1 MILDEFLWKLGFLAD
16 TAGAQAATAAL
27 THVTSAAD
35 DAVKAIADQ
44 AKAAGAAGAST
55 AGAVNQTAS
64 DVGRGTGSIMASF
77 GMWMAALS
85 GVGAGIA
92 VLASGLSSFIDDAI
106 SNVEEL
112 DEEAGKSARSAVEE
126 AKTRL
131 TEAGEQITGVFQDI
145 RRQAILTVLPYLGAI
160 VSKIREWYDANRAL
174 IEGTLTKLKDVIGR
188 IGGAIGNTVS
198 FIAKVIDHTT
208 GWKVALGLLAAGFIF
223 LKRQM
228 VMAAAAQGL
237 ALLMN
242 PLTWI
247 AAAIAAVILLVDD
260 FMVYMEGG
268 ESLLGDFWK
277 PFVAA
282 IPGVKAWVQQVKDF
296 IGNLLDK
303 FVAFKNAVADAGGP
317 LGYFKEHMLLVGSI
331 GAYVAALLMGSFV
344 KLSVFIGGSLLGVF
358 ARFAAFSAGVFS
370 QVAMALVQVVSF
382 LLGPVI
388 KAFTALVWVIRA
400 VGLAMMT
407 NPILIVIAAIA
418 AAVAGLVYLIYSN
431 WDSIRDKTEEVWGR
445 IRDVVTST
453 WGLIE
458 SGASAV
464 VGAVMAI
471 FNPMVGFYSTLFGVI
486 GDLISGNFE
495 GAFNRVTA
503 LWDQTVGAIAA
514 GVQKVIGFFTSIGQ
528 SLGLLNGK
536 TIEVAQKVAVTASA
550 TPGVVASAQNAAR
563 PQSTNPAASP
573 RVAQF
578 GSGPGGNSVSQDV
591 KMTIVTSDPEKA
603 GKTAA
608 NELRRQ
614 QQVATRNAGGAVKY

>member
-27 THVTSAAD
+27 ANVSGAADSAAQ
-35 DAVKAIADQ
+35 AIADQ

-77 GMWMAALS
+77 GMWMAALT
-85 GVGAGIA
+85 GVGAGIS

-277 PFVAA
+277 PFVEA
-282 IPGVKAWVQQVKDF
+282 IPMVEAWFEHLKK
-296 IGNLLDK
+296 I
-303 FVAFKNAVADAGGP
+303 A
-317 LGYFKEHMLLVGSI
+317 LGIWDPMVDG
-331 GAYVAALLMGSFV
+331 M
-344 KLSVFIGGSLLGVF
+344 
-358 ARFAAFSAGVFS
+358 
-370 QVAMALVQVVSF
+370 VAMKDALVQLGQWMVEWWAKNGEAVTTFVVGALIVFGAFLSF
-382 LLGPVI
+382 LWQGVRGIFALLTGNWEMLGDVGAKTAEALAAI
-388 KAFTALVWVIRA
+388 FDQLFALVS
-400 VGLAMMT
+400 
-407 NPILIVIAAIA
+407 
-418 AAVAGLVYLIYSN
+418 AVASAA
-431 WDSIRDKTEEVWGR
+431 WQT
-445 IRDVVTST
+445 
-453 WGLIE
+453 IE
-458 SGASAV
+458 SGAAAV
-464 VGAVMAI
+464 VAAI
-471 FNPMVGFYSTLFGVI
+471 AEIFAPLTSILSSIFGVI
-486 GDLISGNFE
+486 GDLISGSFE

-550 TPGVVASAQNAAR
+550 TPGAVAGAQNAAR
-563 PQSTNPAASP
+563 PQSTNPGASP
-573 RVAQF
+573 RAAQF
-578 GSGPGGNSVSQDV
+578 GGGQGGNVNQDV

-603 GKTAA
+603 GKAA
-608 NELRRQ
+608 AGELRRQ
-614 QQVATRNAGGAVKY
+614 QQMATRNAGGATKL

>member
-27 THVTSAAD
+27 ANVSGAADSAAQ
-35 DAVKAIADQ
+35 AIADQ

-55 AGAVNQTAS
+55 AGAVNQAAS
-64 DVGRGTGSIMASF
+64 DVGRGTGSIVASF
-77 GMWMAALS
+77 GMWMAALT
-85 GVGAGIA
+85 GVGAGIS

-106 SNVEEL
+106 SNVEDL

-188 IGGAIGNTVS
+188 IGGAIGNTMS

-277 PFVAA
+277 PFVEA
-282 IPGVKAWVQQVKDF
+282 IPMVEAWFEHLKK
-296 IGNLLDK
+296 I
-303 FVAFKNAVADAGGP
+303 A
-317 LGYFKEHMLLVGSI
+317 LGIWDPMVDG
-331 GAYVAALLMGSFV
+331 M
-344 KLSVFIGGSLLGVF
+344 
-358 ARFAAFSAGVFS
+358 
-370 QVAMALVQVVSF
+370 VAMKDALVQLGQWMVEWWAKNGEAVTTFVVGALIVFGAFLSF
-382 LLGPVI
+382 LWQGVRGIFALLTGNWEMLGDVGAKTAEALAAI
-388 KAFTALVWVIRA
+388 FDQLFALVS
-400 VGLAMMT
+400 
-407 NPILIVIAAIA
+407 
-418 AAVAGLVYLIYSN
+418 AVASAA
-431 WDSIRDKTEEVWGR
+431 WQT
-445 IRDVVTST
+445 
-453 WGLIE
+453 IE
-458 SGASAV
+458 SGAAAV
-464 VGAVMAI
+464 VAAIAEIFAPLTSILSSIFGA
-471 FNPMVGFYSTLFGVI
+471 I
-486 GDLISGNFE
+486 GDLISGSFE
-495 GAFNRVTA
+495 SAFNRVTA

-528 SLGLLNGK
+528 PLGLLNGK

-550 TPGVVASAQNAAR
+550 TPGAVAGAQNAAR
-563 PQSTNPAASP
+563 PQSTNPGASP
-573 RVAQF
+573 RAAQF
-578 GSGPGGNSVSQDV
+578 GGGQGGNSVSQDV

-603 GKTAA
+603 GKAAA

-614 QQVATRNAGGAVKY
+614 QQTATRNAGGATKL

>member
-16 TAGAQAATAAL
+16 TAGALAATAAL
-27 THVTSAAD
+27 ANVSGAADSAAQ
-35 DAVKAIADQ
+35 AIADQ

-55 AGAVNQTAS
+55 AGAVNQAAS
-64 DVGRGTGSIMASF
+64 DVGRGTGSIVASF
-77 GMWMAALS
+77 GMWMAALA
-85 GVGAGIA
+85 GVGAGIS

-106 SNVEEL
+106 SNVEDL

-277 PFVAA
+277 PFVEA
-282 IPGVKAWVQQVKDF
+282 IPMVEAWFEHLKK
-296 IGNLLDK
+296 I
-303 FVAFKNAVADAGGP
+303 A
-317 LGYFKEHMLLVGSI
+317 LGIWDPTVDGM
-331 GAYVAALLMGSFV
+331 
-344 KLSVFIGGSLLGVF
+344 
-358 ARFAAFSAGVFS
+358 
-370 QVAMALVQVVSF
+370 VAMKDALVQLGQWMVEWWAKNGEAVTTFVVGALIVFGAFLSF
-382 LLGPVI
+382 LWQGVRGIFALLTGNWEMLGDVGAKTAEALAAI
-388 KAFTALVWVIRA
+388 FDQLFALVSA
-400 VGLAMMT
+400 VASAAWQTIESGAAA
-407 NPILIVIAAIA
+407 VIAAIA
-418 AAVAGLVYLIYSN
+418 EIFAPLT
-431 WDSIRDKTEEVWGR
+431 SILSS
-445 IRDVVTST
+445 I
-453 WGLIE
+453 
-458 SGASAV
+458 
-464 VGAVMAI
+464 
-471 FNPMVGFYSTLFGVI
+471 FGVI
-486 GDLISGNFE
+486 GDLISGSFE

-550 TPGVVASAQNAAR
+550 TPGAVAGAQNAAR
-563 PQSTNPAASP
+563 PQSTNPGASP
-573 RVAQF
+573 RAAQF
-578 GSGPGGNSVSQDV
+578 GGGQGGNVNQDV

>member
-27 THVTSAAD
+27 ANVSGAADSAAQ
-35 DAVKAIADQ
+35 AIADQ

-55 AGAVNQTAS
+55 AGAVNQAAS
-64 DVGRGTGSIMASF
+64 DVGRGTGSIVASF
-77 GMWMAALS
+77 GMWMAALT

-106 SNVEEL
+106 SNVEDL

-303 FVAFKNAVADAGGP
+303 FSAFKNAVADAGGP

-331 GAYVAALLMGSFV
+331 GAYVSALLMGAFV
-344 KLSVFIGGSLLGVF
+344 KLSVFIGGSLLSAF
-358 ARFAAFSAGVFS
+358 ARFAAFSMGVFS

-388 KAFTALVWVIRA
+388 KAFTALVWVVRA

-418 AAVAGLVYLIYSN
+418 AAVAGLAYLIYSN
-431 WDSIRDKTEEVWGR
+431 WDSIRDKTEEAWGG
-445 IRDVVTST
+445 IRDVVTTT

-458 SGASAV
+458 LGAAAV
-464 VGAVMAI
+464 VGAIMAI
-471 FNPMVGFYSTLFGVI
+471 FNPIVGFYSTLFGVI
-486 GDLISGNFE
+486 GDLITGNFE

-536 TIEVAQKVAVTASA
+536 TVEIAQKVAVTASA
-550 TPGVVASAQNAAR
+550 TPGAVAGAQNAAR
-563 PQSTNPAASP
+563 PQSTNPGASP
-573 RVAQF
+573 RAAQF
-578 GSGPGGNSVSQDV
+578 GGGQGGNVNQDV

-603 GKTAA
+603 GKAA
-608 NELRRQ
+608 AGELRRQ
-614 QQVATRNAGGAVKY
+614 QQTATRNAGGATKL

>member
-27 THVTSAAD
+27 ANVSGAADSAAQ
-35 DAVKAIADQ
+35 AIADQ

-55 AGAVNQTAS
+55 AGAVNQAAS
-64 DVGRGTGSIMASF
+64 DVGRGTGSIVASF
-77 GMWMAALS
+77 GMWMAALT
-85 GVGAGIA
+85 GVGAGIS

-106 SNVEEL
+106 SNVEDL

-277 PFVAA
+277 PFVEA
-282 IPGVKAWVQQVKDF
+282 IPMVEAWFEHLKK
-296 IGNLLDK
+296 I
-303 FVAFKNAVADAGGP
+303 A
-317 LGYFKEHMLLVGSI
+317 LGIWDPMVDG
-331 GAYVAALLMGSFV
+331 M
-344 KLSVFIGGSLLGVF
+344 
-358 ARFAAFSAGVFS
+358 
-370 QVAMALVQVVSF
+370 VAMKDALVQLGQWMVEWWAKNGEAVTTFVVGALIVFGAFLSF
-382 LLGPVI
+382 LWQGVRGIFALLTGNWEMLGDVGAKTAEALAAI
-388 KAFTALVWVIRA
+388 FDQLFALVS
-400 VGLAMMT
+400 
-407 NPILIVIAAIA
+407 
-418 AAVAGLVYLIYSN
+418 AVASAA
-431 WDSIRDKTEEVWGR
+431 WQT
-445 IRDVVTST
+445 
-453 WGLIE
+453 IE
-458 SGASAV
+458 SGAAAV
-464 VGAVMAI
+464 VAAI
-471 FNPMVGFYSTLFGVI
+471 AEIFAPLTSILSSIFGVI
-486 GDLISGNFE
+486 GDLISGSFE

-550 TPGVVASAQNAAR
+550 TPGAVAGAQNAAR
-563 PQSTNPAASP
+563 PQSTNPGASP
-573 RVAQF
+573 RAAQF
-578 GSGPGGNSVSQDV
+578 GGGQGGNVNQDV

-603 GKTAA
+603 GKAAA

-614 QQVATRNAGGAVKY
+614 QQTATRNAGGAVKY

>member
-55 AGAVNQTAS
+55 AGAVNQAAS
-64 DVGRGTGSIMASF
+64 DVGRGTGSIVASF
-77 GMWMAALS
+77 GMWMAALT

-277 PFVAA
+277 PFVEA
-282 IPGVKAWVQQVKDF
+282 IPMVEAWFEHLKK
-296 IGNLLDK
+296 I
-303 FVAFKNAVADAGGP
+303 A
-317 LGYFKEHMLLVGSI
+317 LGIWDPMVDG
-331 GAYVAALLMGSFV
+331 M
-344 KLSVFIGGSLLGVF
+344 
-358 ARFAAFSAGVFS
+358 
-370 QVAMALVQVVSF
+370 VAMKDALVQLGQWMVEWWAKNGEAVTTFVVGALIVFGAFLSF
-382 LLGPVI
+382 LWQGVRGIFALLTGNWEMLGDVGAKTAEALAAI
-388 KAFTALVWVIRA
+388 FDQLFALVS
-400 VGLAMMT
+400 
-407 NPILIVIAAIA
+407 
-418 AAVAGLVYLIYSN
+418 AVASAA
-431 WDSIRDKTEEVWGR
+431 WQT
-445 IRDVVTST
+445 
-453 WGLIE
+453 IE
-458 SGASAV
+458 SGAAAV
-464 VGAVMAI
+464 VAAI
-471 FNPMVGFYSTLFGVI
+471 AEIFAPLTSILSSIFGVI
-486 GDLISGNFE
+486 GDLISGSFE

-503 LWDQTVGAIAA
+503 LWGQTVGAIAA

-550 TPGVVASAQNAAR
+550 TPGAVAGAQNAAR
-563 PQSTNPAASP
+563 PQSTNPGASP
-573 RVAQF
+573 RAAQF
-578 GSGPGGNSVSQDV
+578 GGGQGGNSVSQDV

-603 GKTAA
+603 GKAAA

-614 QQVATRNAGGAVKY
+614 QQTATRNAGGAVKY

>member
-44 AKAAGAAGAST
+44 AKAAGATGAST
-55 AGAVNQTAS
+55 AGAVNQAAS

-106 SNVEEL
+106 SNVEDL

-131 TEAGEQITGVFQDI
+131 TEAGEQITGVFHDI

-277 PFVAA
+277 PFVEA
-282 IPGVKAWVQQVKDF
+282 IPMVEAWFEHLKK
-296 IGNLLDK
+296 I
-303 FVAFKNAVADAGGP
+303 A
-317 LGYFKEHMLLVGSI
+317 LGIWDPMVDG
-331 GAYVAALLMGSFV
+331 M
-344 KLSVFIGGSLLGVF
+344 
-358 ARFAAFSAGVFS
+358 
-370 QVAMALVQVVSF
+370 VAMKDALVQLGQWMVEWWAKNGEAVTTFVVGALIVFGAFLSF
-382 LLGPVI
+382 LWQGVRGIFALLTGNWEMLGDVGAKTAEALAAI
-388 KAFTALVWVIRA
+388 FDQLFALVSAVASAAWQTIESRA
-400 VGLAMMT
+400 AAV
-407 NPILIVIAAIA
+407 VAAIA
-418 AAVAGLVYLIYSN
+418 EIFAPLT
-431 WDSIRDKTEEVWGR
+431 SILSS
-445 IRDVVTST
+445 I
-453 WGLIE
+453 
-458 SGASAV
+458 
-464 VGAVMAI
+464 
-471 FNPMVGFYSTLFGVI
+471 FGVI
-486 GDLISGNFE
+486 GDLISGSFE

-550 TPGVVASAQNAAR
+550 TPGAVAGAQNAAR
-563 PQSTNPAASP
+563 PQSTNPGASP
-573 RVAQF
+573 RAAQF
-578 GSGPGGNSVSQDV
+578 GGGQGGNVNQDV

-603 GKTAA
+603 GKAA
-608 NELRRQ
+608 AGELRRQ
-614 QQVATRNAGGAVKY
+614 QQMATRNAGGATKL

>member
-44 AKAAGAAGAST
+44 AKAAGATGAST
-55 AGAVNQTAS
+55 AGAVNQAAS

-106 SNVEEL
+106 SNVEDL

-131 TEAGEQITGVFQDI
+131 TEAGEQITGVFHDI
-145 RRQAILTVLPYLGAI
+145 RQQAILTVLPYLGAI

-277 PFVAA
+277 PFVEA
-282 IPGVKAWVQQVKDF
+282 IPMVEAWFEHLKK
-296 IGNLLDK
+296 I
-303 FVAFKNAVADAGGP
+303 A
-317 LGYFKEHMLLVGSI
+317 LGIWDPMVDG
-331 GAYVAALLMGSFV
+331 M
-344 KLSVFIGGSLLGVF
+344 
-358 ARFAAFSAGVFS
+358 
-370 QVAMALVQVVSF
+370 VAMKDALVQLGQWMVEWWAKNGEAVTTFVVGALIVFGAFLSF
-382 LLGPVI
+382 LWQGVRGIFALLTGNWEMLGDVGAKTAEALAAI
-388 KAFTALVWVIRA
+388 FDQLFALVSAVASAAWQTIESRA
-400 VGLAMMT
+400 AAV
-407 NPILIVIAAIA
+407 VAAIA
-418 AAVAGLVYLIYSN
+418 EIFAPLT
-431 WDSIRDKTEEVWGR
+431 SILSS
-445 IRDVVTST
+445 I
-453 WGLIE
+453 
-458 SGASAV
+458 
-464 VGAVMAI
+464 
-471 FNPMVGFYSTLFGVI
+471 FGVI
-486 GDLISGNFE
+486 GDLISGSFE

-550 TPGVVASAQNAAR
+550 TPGAVAGAQNAAR
-563 PQSTNPAASP
+563 PQSTNPGASP
-573 RVAQF
+573 RAAQF
-578 GSGPGGNSVSQDV
+578 GGGQGGNVNQDV

-603 GKTAA
+603 GKAA
-608 NELRRQ
+608 AGELRRQ
-614 QQVATRNAGGAVKY
+614 QQMATRNAGGATKL

>member
-277 PFVAA
+277 PFVEA
-282 IPGVKAWVQQVKDF
+282 IPMVEAWFEHLKK
-296 IGNLLDK
+296 I
-303 FVAFKNAVADAGGP
+303 A
-317 LGYFKEHMLLVGSI
+317 LGIWDPMVDG
-331 GAYVAALLMGSFV
+331 M
-344 KLSVFIGGSLLGVF
+344 
-358 ARFAAFSAGVFS
+358 
-370 QVAMALVQVVSF
+370 VAMKDALVQLGQWMVEWWAKNGEAVTTFVVGALIVFGAFLSF
-382 LLGPVI
+382 LWQGVRGIFALLTGNWEMLGDVGAKTAEALAAI
-388 KAFTALVWVIRA
+388 FDQLFALVS
-400 VGLAMMT
+400 
-407 NPILIVIAAIA
+407 
-418 AAVAGLVYLIYSN
+418 AVASAA
-431 WDSIRDKTEEVWGR
+431 WQT
-445 IRDVVTST
+445 
-453 WGLIE
+453 IE
-458 SGASAV
+458 SGAAAV
-464 VGAVMAI
+464 VAAI
-471 FNPMVGFYSTLFGVI
+471 AEIFAPLTSILSSIFGVI
-486 GDLISGNFE
+486 GDLISGSFE

-550 TPGVVASAQNAAR
+550 TPGAVAGAQNAAR
-563 PQSTNPAASP
+563 PQSTNPGASP
-573 RVAQF
+573 RAAQF
-578 GSGPGGNSVSQDV
+578 GGGQGGNVNQDV

-603 GKTAA
+603 GKAAA

-614 QQVATRNAGGAVKY
+614 QQTATRNAGGATKL